1 MRINIPSRL
10 VIVFAGMAEKGA
22 SRAPTHRPTS
32 FFWRTSFS
40 VGDSVLETARQVGA
54 VRLACIKNGGKDL
67 CGYHFPSFLV
77 YQAGKKMHKRRR
89 IDTEHLL
96 GDACWPHRAE
106 LWLSAR
112 TSEKH
117 HCHGRMSQRREWACQ
132 SLKGVKADQWSLA
145 RTRKEDHDKHKT
157 SDPVPTASG
166 PAKPR
171 SPSAAAVVDK
181 RSVETETRNQMK
193 SRQAT

>member
-10 VIVFAGMAEKGA
+10 VIVFAGMADKGA
-22 SRAPTHRPTS
+22 SRAPTHRPRNS
-32 FFWRTSFS
+32 CWKTSFS

-54 VRLACIKNGGKDL
+54 VRLACIKKGGKEL

-117 HCHGRMSQRREWACQ
+117 HCHDRI
-132 SLKGVKADQWSLA
+132 A
-145 RTRKEDHDKHKT
+145 RDE
-157 SDPVPTASG
+157 SG
-166 PAKPR
+166 PAKASKESKPR
-171 SPSAAAVVDK
+171 THEK
-181 RSVETETRNQMK
+181 GG
-193 SRQAT
+193 SRRA